1 MSRSDT
7 NHNDTNHN
15 DNDTEDEDEFSIIN
29 TTTKDMANYLVNFGD
44 YKEAIK
50 IYTTLIADNEDYILY
65 SNRSVAYFKLK
76 QYELA
81 LKDAVKST
89 KLNYHYSKSWG
100 RLGACLYC
108 LKRFDKAKVAYI
120 RAYELEQNIIYKNM
134 IDIIDNK
141 DNNEDDMIGNMMDS
155 LMNNS
160 DIMKKISDPKFQDKV
175 LSMQMNPFEAFKDNE
190 IMGIMEEIIKKM
202 K

>member
-1 MSRSDT
+1 
-7 NHNDTNHN
+7 
-15 DNDTEDEDEFSIIN
+15 
-29 TTTKDMANYLVNFGD
+29 MANYLVNFGD

-50 IYTTLIADNEDYILY
+50 IYTTLLQDNEDYILY

-89 KLNYHYSKSWG
+89 KLNYEYSKSWG

-108 LKRFDKAKVAYI
+108 LKRFDKAKVAYE

-134 IDIIDNK
+134 INMINIINNK
-141 DNNEDDMIGNMMDS
+141 DNKEDDMLGNMIES

-160 DIMKKISDPKFQDKV
+160 NIMEKISDPKFQDKV